1 MSPGIDA
8 TLTEKVVAAMRAAVA
23 AVVEDHR
30 RRGRPLAVWRDG
42 KVVMEMPVAAD
53 GVREHRGDYH
63 AGREP
68 GAVGDDA
75 IGQNG
80 RDED

>member
-1 MSPGIDA
+1 MSPGKDA
-8 TLTEKVVAAMRAAVA
+8 TLTEKAVAAMRAAVT

-30 RRGRPLAVWRDG
+30 RRGRPLAVWRNG
-42 KVVMEMPVAAD
+42 KVVMEMPAAAE
-53 GVREHRGDYH
+53 GVGEHRGDYH
-63 AGREP
+63 AGQQP
-68 GAVGDDA
+68 GQAGDDD